1 MESNMKYLLIIIL
14 YTALLNNP
22 VNAAEGDYLFEFGL
36 VKYNQNGDPIDFE
49 ITKKIPIAQKGEN
62 IMYGMVITTEK
73 DGTFT
78 LGSVHVLPTKENEAT
93 KIMGKTMRIEKKG
106 AVFMKTNEQDLPG
119 NYQMEIYIDGLL
131 LKTVDYQLINLQNI

>member
-14 YTALLNNP
+14 CTLLSSNP
-22 VNAAEGDYLFEFGL
+22 SHASEDDFLFEFGL
-36 VKYNQNGDPIDFE
+36 VKYNQNGDPVEFE
-49 ITKKIPIAQKGEN
+49 ITKQIPIAKKGEN
-62 IMYGMVITTEK
+62 IMYGMVVTTAK

-78 LGSVHVLPTKENEAT
+78 LGSIHVLPTKENEAT